1 MDLFPKFDIV
11 SHIYLGQLDPFRP
24 TKITWG
30 ASEDPNR
37 ATFSKVIGGP
47 ICPKFVKKK
56 TD

>member
-47 ICPKFVKKK
+47 ICPKFVKKN
-56 TD
+56 